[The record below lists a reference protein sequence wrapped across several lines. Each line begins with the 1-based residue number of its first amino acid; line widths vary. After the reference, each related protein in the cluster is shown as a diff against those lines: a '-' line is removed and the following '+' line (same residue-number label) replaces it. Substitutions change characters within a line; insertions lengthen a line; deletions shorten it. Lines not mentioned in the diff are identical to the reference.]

1 MWEAAPVRIR
11 RTSGR
16 GASSHKSNIHGDA
29 DRHAERGE
37 GVGGM
42 VSRPDCIGGMVSSD
56 PTPACGKRTHQSLF
70 ARAEATRIV
79 VGLPPLT
86 EQYRE
91 RGLASSNVACRVR
104 PVSLVHLVDLVC
116 LVSLVHLVYPVNLV
130 QPNKQDKPNKPNKR
144 ERPDKPD
151 RQDRQAREEPSSRSA
166 AGIMP

>member
-1 MWEAAPVRIR
+1 MWEAEPARIR
-11 RTSGR
+11 RTGGR

-29 DRHAERGE
+29 DRHAERGDD
-37 GVGGM
+37 VGGM

-56 PTPACGKRTHQSLF
+56 PTPACGKGTHHTLIQWAGTTS
-70 ARAEATRIV
+70 IV
-79 VGLPPLT
+79 VGSPPLT

-91 RGLASSNVACRVR
+91 CRLASSNVACRVH

-130 QPNKQDKPNKPNKR
+130 QPNKQDKPNKR

-151 RQDRQAREEPSSRSA
+151 RQAREKPNSRSA

>member
-1 MWEAAPVRIR
+1 MWEAEPARIR
-11 RTSGR
+11 RKGGR
-16 GASSHKSNIHGDA
+16 EASSHKSNIHGDA
-29 DRHAERGE
+29 DRYAERGDD
-37 GVGGM
+37 VGSM
-42 VSRPDCIGGMVSSD
+42 VSRPDCVGGMVTSD
-56 PTPACGKRTHQSLF
+56 PAPTWGKGTQHTLIQWAGTTS
-70 ARAEATRIV
+70 IV
-79 VGLPPLT
+79 VGSSPLSGR
-86 EQYRE
+86 YCE
-91 RGLASSNVACRVR
+91 RRLASSSMACRVR